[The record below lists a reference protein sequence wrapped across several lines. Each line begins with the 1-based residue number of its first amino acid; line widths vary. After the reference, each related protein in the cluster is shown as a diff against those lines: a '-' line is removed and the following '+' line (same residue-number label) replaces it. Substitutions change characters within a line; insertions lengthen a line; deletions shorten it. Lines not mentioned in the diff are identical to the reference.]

1 MATLNEHRKTENNG
15 QSLLASFLLTCS
27 MSLMT
32 YSLSAEEPSKKISN
46 ESVFMDKL
54 LEAEIIELNFIW
66 DATSPLLPL
75 NPPFLQSLSTTHR
88 ASAGFVPG
96 GIAFASDVMF
106 FSGQHGAPTI
116 DALGHIS
123 HEGKL
128 FGGIDALSAESPQG
142 LRSGGIESYPREKL
156 VNRGVLLDIPRYKG
170 LERLKPGYEITP
182 EDLQGTA
189 ESQGVE
195 IMEGDSVLIR
205 TGYGQL
211 FMTDKAAYLGY
222 RPGIGEASAIWLAGK
237 NIFLSGADNL
247 TYDVAPETG
256 SIFPAHRILV
266 AEHGIYLVENLNLES
281 LASTLAERKL
291 SEFVLVIN
299 PPRFRG
305 ATAFPVNVFVMIP
318 PG

>member
-1 MATLNEHRKTENNG
+1 MMKLFKGKGR
-15 QSLLASFLLTCS
+15 SILASFLLVFLLVNSSYADESPENT
-27 MSLMT
+27 
-32 YSLSAEEPSKKISN
+32 PN
-46 ESVFMDKL
+46 ESAFVSKL
-54 LEAEIIELNFIW
+54 LEAQIIELNFIW

-116 DALGHIS
+116 DALGHVS
-123 HEGKL
+123 NNGEL
-128 FGGIDALSAESPQG
+128 FGGIDALASESPQG
-142 LRSGGIESYPREKL
+142 LRAGGIESYPGEKL

-182 EDLQGTA
+182 EDLQGA
-189 ESQGVE
+189 ANSQGVK
-195 IMEGDSVLIR
+195 ISEGDSVLIR

-211 FMTDKAAYLGY
+211 FMTDKAAYMGY
-222 RPGIGEASAIWLAGK
+222 RPGIGEASANWLAEK

-247 TYDVAPETG
+247 TYDVAPEAG

-281 LASTLAERKL
+281 LAATLAERRM

-305 ATAFPVNVFVMIP
+305 ATAFPLNVFAMIP
-318 PG
+318 PE